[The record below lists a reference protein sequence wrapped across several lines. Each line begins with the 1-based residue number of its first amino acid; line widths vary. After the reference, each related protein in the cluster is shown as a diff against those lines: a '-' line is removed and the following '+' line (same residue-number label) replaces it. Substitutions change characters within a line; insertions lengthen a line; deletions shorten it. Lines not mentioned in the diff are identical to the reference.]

1 MNTTVVQKAYT
12 ISFFLAVL
20 IAICS
25 GWFGYV
31 QVFLALNFNGGKW
44 LDVAFTYITY
54 LGDGWMWA
62 VALLSVLLYNKRY
75 WVLIVITAAISTL
88 IAQSFKLFIFN
99 NQPRPNKV
107 IVDKSSF
114 HVIDGVYLNDVGSF
128 PSGHTTTAF
137 CLYFL
142 ACILIPKKW
151 IVPLGFVIT
160 VIVAYSRV
168 YQAQHFP
175 IDVAGGIIAAIIS
188 VYASLYFTKKILK

>member
-1 MNTTVVQKAYT
+1 MNTTAVQKAYT
-12 ISFFLAVL
+12 TSFCLAVL

-44 LDVAFTYITY
+44 LDVAFTYITF

-62 VALLSVLLYNKRY
+62 VALLCVLLYNKRY
-75 WVLIVITAAISTL
+75 WVLMVITAAVSTI

-99 NQPRPNKV
+99 YQPRPNKV
-107 IVDKSSF
+107 IVDKLSF
-114 HVIDGVYLNDVGSF
+114 HTIEGVYLNDVGSF

-137 CLYFL
+137 CIYFL

-151 IVPLGFVIT
+151 IVPMGFIIT
-160 VIVAYSRV
+160 TIVAYSRV

-175 IDVAGGIIAAIIS
+175 IDVAGGIVAAIIS
-188 VYASLYFTKKILK
+188 VYVSMYLTKKILK

>member
-1 MNTTVVQKAYT
+1 MNTTAVQKAYT
-12 ISFFLAVL
+12 ISFCLAVL

-31 QVFLALNFNGGKW
+31 NVFLALNFDGGKW

-54 LGDGWMWA
+54 LGDGWIWA
-62 VALLSVLLYNKRY
+62 VALISVLLYNKRF
-75 WVLIVITAAISTL
+75 WVLMVITAAVSTI

-107 IVDKSSF
+107 IVDKLSF
-114 HVIDGVYLNDVGSF
+114 HTIEGVYLNEVGSF

-137 CLYFL
+137 CIYFL

-151 IVPLGFVIT
+151 IVPMGFIIT
-160 VIVAYSRV
+160 TIVAYSRV

-175 IDVAGGIIAAIIS
+175 IDVAGGIVAAIIS
-188 VYASLYFTKKILK
+188 VYVSMYLTQKILK